1 MTLKRRLFSFIL
13 LLILGLLLFQLYR
26 FYGQR
31 RQLSKNLNKTEEALG
46 GLTED
51 NRKLQA
57 DLEYYLD
64 QENLAKEAKSKF
76 DYKRPG
82 EKMMIVIPQR

>member
-1 MTLKRRLFSFIL
+1 MTLKRRLFSFML

-31 RQLSKNLNKTEEALG
+31 RQLSKNLNKTDEALS

-57 DLEYYLD
+57 DLEYYLN

>member
-1 MTLKRRLFSFIL
+1 MTLKRRLFSFML

-31 RQLSKNLNKTEEALG
+31 RQLSKNLNKTDEALG

>member
-31 RQLSKNLNKTEEALG
+31 RQLSKNLNKTDEALG
-46 GLTED
+46 CLTED

>member
-1 MTLKRRLFSFIL
+1 M
-13 LLILGLLLFQLYR
+13 FQLYR

-31 RQLSKNLNKTEEALG
+31 RQLSKNLNKTDEALG

>member
-1 MTLKRRLFSFIL
+1 MALKRRLFSFIL

-31 RQLSKNLNKTEEALG
+31 RQLSKNLNKTDEALS

-57 DLEYYLD
+57 DLEYYLN